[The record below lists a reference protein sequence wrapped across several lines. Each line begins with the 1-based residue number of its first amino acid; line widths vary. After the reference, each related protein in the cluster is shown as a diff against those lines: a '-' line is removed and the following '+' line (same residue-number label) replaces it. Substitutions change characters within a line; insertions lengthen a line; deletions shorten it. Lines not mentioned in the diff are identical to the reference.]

1 MTIPRRA
8 LGRTGLSVSA
18 LSLGTVAL
26 GVSYGIQD
34 ADGQPSREDAIA
46 LLRTA
51 ADAGIN
57 LFDTAPNYGVAE
69 SVLGEALGHRP
80 EAIFATKLTLPAPG
94 SNFTDAEL
102 QDLIQHTVDRSRKAL
117 QRDVIDILQV
127 HNLSVE
133 HAASPVIAAA
143 MESLHASG
151 KVNFLGA
158 SVYSEDEAL
167 TALHAGWVDV
177 LQVAYNVLDQRMA
190 ARVFDAASSLN
201 VGVLTR
207 SAYLKGALTPRARLL
222 PAPLGPLRTAVET
235 LAEALSLP
243 LEAMP
248 RAALEFCIGEERIS
262 SVLIGPSKL
271 NELEQAL
278 NDVDYERAQ
287 HTHAIGIPHA
297 LNNPA
302 LVDPRLWPLP

>member
-1 MTIPRRA
+1 MGIPQRT

-26 GVSYGIQD
+26 GVSYGIRD
-34 ADGQPSREDAIA
+34 ADGQPSRADAIA
-46 LLRTA
+46 LLRA
-51 ADAGIN
+51 AVNAGIN
-57 LFDTAPNYGVAE
+57 LFDTAPNYGAAE
-69 SVLGEALGHRP
+69 SVLGEALGDHAD
-80 EAIFATKLTLPAPG
+80 AIFATKVTLPAPG
-94 SNFTDAEL
+94 SSFTDKEL
-102 QDLIQHTVDRSRKAL
+102 RASLEQSVDNSRKAL
-117 QRDVIDILQV
+117 RRDVIDILQV

-133 HAASPVIAAA
+133 HAANPAIAAA
-143 MESLHASG
+143 LDELRILG
-151 KVNFLGA
+151 RVGFLGA
-158 SVYSEDEAL
+158 SVYTEDEAL

-190 ARVFDAASSLN
+190 TRVFDAASALN
-201 VGVLTR
+201 IGVLTR

-222 PAPLGPLRTAVET
+222 PAQLDPLRTAVED
-235 LAEALSLP
+235 LAGALSLP

-248 RAALEFCIGEERIS
+248 RAALEFCLGEERIS

-271 NELEQAL
+271 TELEQAV

-287 HTHAIGIPHA
+287 ATHRIGIPYA

>member
-1 MTIPRRA
+1 MTIPRRI

-34 ADGQPSREDAIA
+34 ADGQPSREDAVA
-46 LLRTA
+46 LLHTA

-69 SVLGEALGHRP
+69 SVLGEALGHRAD
-80 EAIFATKLTLPAPG
+80 AILATKLTLPAPG
-94 SNFTDAEL
+94 STFTDTEL
-102 QDLIQHTVDRSRKAL
+102 HDLIQHSVDRSRKAL
-117 QRDVIDILQV
+117 GRDVIDILQI

-133 HAASPVIAAA
+133 HAVSPVVAAA
-143 MESLHASG
+143 MNSLRASG
-151 KVNFLGA
+151 KVSFLGA

-190 ARVFDAASSLN
+190 TRVFDAAHALN

-222 PAPLGPLRTAVET
+222 PASLDSLRTAVET
-235 LAEALSLP
+235 LAETLALP

-248 RAALEFCIGEERIS
+248 RTALEFCIGEERIS

-278 NDVDYERAQ
+278 NDIDYERAP
-287 HTHAIGIPHA
+287 HTHKIGIAHA

-302 LVDPRLWPLP
+302 LVDPRLWPLS